1 MSREWLAPHVAKTF
15 AAQAPLLQKNWKFF
29 MKTKLFFKPS
39 PLAVA
44 LLATLASPAWAEDNH
59 AHAHNESNETQ
70 QHARQSAPDDNAD
83 HDSHDH
89 GGDAEDAHEEDT
101 GLKLTAEQQS
111 MLSLQVITLQP
122 EANATQT
129 LTVPAEII
137 SNQYRTWV
145 VPVRIDSQVQS
156 RSATLGQHMEKGDP
170 IATLFSPAMAQ
181 LQSDLQV
188 AADAWQRVNN
198 LGRRTVGN
206 QRYLD
211 AQGNYQSL
219 RARAKG
225 YGLNDDAIAA
235 IEAGKSEKGVYTL
248 TAPDAGLVLEDAFQQ
263 GQWLTAGSALVT
275 LVDESELWAD
285 AALPPTPGLQ
295 IATGTPATVIIGDTE
310 VAGEVIQSGH
320 RLNPVTRTLSVR
332 VSVPNAGHLLHPG
345 MFADV
350 ALPLAAPENAL
361 TVPEEALTRGP
372 DGDWQLFVENE
383 PGHYQPVE
391 IQLNGQ
397 LEDRRMVTGIDPG
410 TRVVTRGAFFLA
422 SEMAKSGF
430 DIHNH

>member
-1 MSREWLAPHVAKTF
+1 MAI
-15 AAQAPLLQKNWKFF
+15 
-29 MKTKLFFKPS
+29 
-39 PLAVA
+39 A
-44 LLATLASPAWAEDNH
+44 LLATLSFPAWAGDDHGHDHDTAQEKSESHTGESHDDHNAQD
-59 AHAHNESNETQ
+59 AHG
-70 QHARQSAPDDNAD
+70 DDNA
-83 HDSHDH
+83 SHDH
-89 GGDAEDAHEEDT
+89 QTEHGEQNEHEET
-101 GLKLTAEQQS
+101 GGTLTSEQQA
-111 MLSLQVITLQP
+111 MLNLQVITLQP
-122 EANATQT
+122 QTNATQT
-129 LTVPAEII
+129 LTVPAEIT

-156 RSATLGQHMEKGDP
+156 RSATLGQHLKKGEP

-188 AADAWQRVNN
+188 AADAWRRVNN

-211 AQGNYQSL
+211 AQGQYQSL

-225 YGLNDDAIAA
+225 YGLDDDAIAA

-248 TAPDAGLVLEDAFQQ
+248 TAPDDGLVLEDAFQQ

-275 LVDESELWAD
+275 LVDESELWAE

-295 IATGTPATVIIGDTE
+295 IATGTPARVIVGDTT
-310 VAGEVIQSGH
+310 VDGQVIQSGH
-320 RLNPVTRTLSVR
+320 RLNPVTRTLAVR
-332 VSVPNAGHLLHPG
+332 VAIPNAGHLLHPG

-350 ALPLAAPENAL
+350 ALSLAAPENAL
-361 TVPEEALTRGP
+361 TVPEEALTRGS
-372 DGDWQLFVENE
+372 DGDWQLFVEEE

-397 LEDRRMVTGIDPG
+397 LENRRIVTGIEPG

>member
-1 MSREWLAPHVAKTF
+1 
-15 AAQAPLLQKNWKFF
+15 
-29 MKTKLFFKPS
+29 MKTKTLFKKS
-39 PLAVA
+39 PLALA
-44 LLATLASPAWAEDNH
+44 LLATLASPSWAEDSH
-59 AHAHNESNETQ
+59 AHAHSESNETQ
-70 QHARQSAPDDNAD
+70 QHVQQPAPDENAD
-83 HDSHDH
+83 HDGHDH
-89 GGDAEDAHEEDT
+89 GDTSEASHEEDAA
-101 GLKLTAEQQS
+101 LELTAEQQN
-111 MLSLQVITLQP
+111 MLNLQVITLQP
-122 EANATQT
+122 EANATRT
-129 LTVPAEII
+129 MTVPAEII

-156 RSATLGQHMEKGDP
+156 RSATLGQHLEKGDP

-188 AADAWQRVNN
+188 AADAWRRVNN

-211 AQGNYQSL
+211 AQGQYQSL
-219 RARAKG
+219 RARARG
-225 YGLNDDAIAA
+225 YGLDDDAIAA

-275 LVDESELWAD
+275 LVDESELWAE
-285 AALPPTPGLQ
+285 AALPPSPGLQ
-295 IATGTPATVIIGDTE
+295 IAIGTPARVIVGDTS
-310 VAGEVIQSGH
+310 VDGQVIQSGH

-350 ALPLAAPENAL
+350 ELSLVAPENAL
-361 TVPEEALTRGP
+361 TVPEAALTRGP
-372 DGDWQLFVENE
+372 DGDWQLFVEEE
-383 PGHYQPVE
+383 PGHYKPVE

-397 LEDRRMVTGIDPG
+397 LENRRIVIGIEPG
-410 TRVVTRGAFFLA
+410 TRVVTSGAFFLA
-422 SEMAKSGF
+422 SEIAKSGF
-430 DIHNH
+430 EVHNH

>member
-1 MSREWLAPHVAKTF
+1 MKT
-15 AAQAPLLQKNWKFF
+15 QNKF
-29 MKTKLFFKPS
+29 MKT
-39 PLAVA
+39 PLAIA
-44 LLATLASPAWAEDNH
+44 LLATLSFPAWAGDDHGHDHDTAQEKSESHTGESHDDHNAQD
-59 AHAHNESNETQ
+59 AHG
-70 QHARQSAPDDNAD
+70 DDNA
-83 HDSHDH
+83 SHDH
-89 GGDAEDAHEEDT
+89 QTEHGEQNEHEET
-101 GLKLTAEQQS
+101 GVTLTSEQQA
-111 MLSLQVITLQP
+111 MLNLQILTLQP
-122 EANATQT
+122 QQNATQT
-129 LTVPAEII
+129 LTVPAEIT

-156 RSATLGQHMEKGDP
+156 RSATLGQHMTQGEP
-170 IATLFSPAMAQ
+170 IATLFSPAMAE

-188 AADAWQRVNN
+188 AADAWRRVNN

-211 AQGNYQSL
+211 AQSQYQSL

-225 YGLNDDAIAA
+225 YGLDDTAIAA

-248 TAPDAGLVLEDAFQQ
+248 TAPDDGLVLDDAFQQ

-275 LVDESELWAD
+275 LVDESELWAE
-285 AALPPTPGLQ
+285 AALPPSPGLH
-295 IATGTPATVIIGDTE
+295 IATGTPAKVIIGETK

-320 RLNPVTRTLSVR
+320 RLNPITRTLSVR
-332 VSVPNAGHLLHPG
+332 VAVPNAGHLLHPG

-350 ALPLAAPENAL
+350 ALLLAAPENAL

-372 DGDWQLFVENE
+372 DGDWQLFVEE
-383 PGHYQPVE
+383 ESGHSQPVE
-391 IQLNGQ
+391 IELTGQ
-397 LEDRRMVTGIDPG
+397 LGEQRIVTGIEPG

>member
-1 MSREWLAPHVAKTF
+1 MKIKMK
-15 AAQAPLLQKNWKFF
+15 LQKK
-29 MKTKLFFKPS
+29 
-39 PLAVA
+39 PLAIA
-44 LLATLASPAWAEDNH
+44 LLATLSLPAWGEENH

-70 QHARQSAPDDNAD
+70 QHAQQLAPDDNAG

-89 GGDAEDAHEEDT
+89 GDASEDTHEEET
-101 GLKLTAEQQS
+101 VLELTTEQQN
-111 MLSLQVITLQP
+111 MLNLQVITLQP
-122 EANATQT
+122 EPNATRT

-156 RSATLGQHMEKGDP
+156 RSATLGQHMEKGEP

-188 AADAWQRVNN
+188 AADAWRRVNN

-211 AQGNYQSL
+211 ARGDYQAL

-225 YGLNDDAIAA
+225 YGLDNEAIAA

-248 TAPDAGLVLEDAFQQ
+248 TAPDDGLVLEDAFQQ

-275 LVDESELWAD
+275 LVDESELWAE

-295 IATGTPATVIIGDTE
+295 IATGTPARVIVGDTT
-310 VAGEVIQSGH
+310 VDGQVIQSGH
-320 RLNPVTRTLSVR
+320 RLNPVTRPLSVR
-332 VSVPNAGHLLHPG
+332 VAIPNAGHLLHPG

-350 ALPLAAPENAL
+350 ALSLAAPNNAL
-361 TVPEEALTRGP
+361 TVPEEALTRSA
-372 DGDWQLFVENE
+372 DGDWQLFVEEE
-383 PGHYQPVE
+383 PGYYKPVE

-397 LEDRRMVTGIDPG
+397 LENRRIVTGMKPG

>member
-1 MSREWLAPHVAKTF
+1 MKIKMK
-15 AAQAPLLQKNWKFF
+15 LQKK
-29 MKTKLFFKPS
+29 
-39 PLAVA
+39 PLAIA
-44 LLATLASPAWAEDNH
+44 LLATLSLPAWAEENH
-59 AHAHNESNETQ
+59 AHAQNESNETQ
-70 QHARQSAPDDNAD
+70 QHTQQPAPDDNAG
-83 HDSHDH
+83 HESHDH
-89 GGDAEDAHEEDT
+89 GDASEDTHEEET
-101 GLKLTAEQQS
+101 VLELTDEQQN
-111 MLSLQVITLQP
+111 MLNLQVITLQP
-122 EANATQT
+122 QTNATQT

-156 RSATLGQHMEKGDP
+156 RSATLGQHLKKGEP

-188 AADAWQRVNN
+188 AADAWRRVNN

-211 AQGNYQSL
+211 AQGQYQSL
-219 RARAKG
+219 RARARG
-225 YGLNDDAIAA
+225 YGLDDEAIAA

-248 TAPDAGLVLEDAFQQ
+248 TAPDDGLVLEDAFQQ
-263 GQWLTAGSALVT
+263 GQWLAAGSALVT
-275 LVDESELWAD
+275 LVDESELWAE

-295 IATGTPATVIIGDTE
+295 IATGTPARVIVGDTT
-310 VAGEVIQSGH
+310 VDGQVIQSGH
-320 RLNPVTRTLSVR
+320 RLNPVTRTLAVR
-332 VSVPNAGHLLHPG
+332 VAMPNAGHLLHPG

-350 ALPLAAPENAL
+350 ALSLPAPDNAL

-372 DGDWQLFVENE
+372 DGDWQLFVEEE
-383 PGHYQPVE
+383 PGHYKPVE

-397 LEDRRMVTGIDPG
+397 LENRRIVTGIEPG

>member
-1 MSREWLAPHVAKTF
+1 MKIKMK
-15 AAQAPLLQKNWKFF
+15 LQKK
-29 MKTKLFFKPS
+29 
-39 PLAVA
+39 PLAIA
-44 LLATLASPAWAEDNH
+44 LLATLSLPAWGEDNH

-70 QHARQSAPDDNAD
+70 QPAPDDNAG

-89 GGDAEDAHEEDT
+89 SDASEDTHEEET
-101 GLKLTAEQQS
+101 VLELTTEQQN
-111 MLSLQVITLQP
+111 MLNLQVITLQP
-122 EANATQT
+122 EPNATRT

-156 RSATLGQHMEKGDP
+156 RSATLGQHLEKGEP

-188 AADAWQRVNN
+188 AADAWRRVNN

-211 AQGNYQSL
+211 ARGDYQAL

-225 YGLNDDAIAA
+225 YGLDGNAITA
-235 IEAGKSEKGVYTL
+235 IEAGNSEKGVYTL
-248 TAPDAGLVLEDAFQQ
+248 TAPDDGLVLEDAFQQ

-275 LVDESELWAD
+275 LVDESELWAE
-285 AALPPTPGLQ
+285 AALPPNPGLQ
-295 IATGTPATVIIGDTE
+295 IATGTPARVIVGDTSVE
-310 VAGEVIQSGH
+310 GRVIQSGH
-320 RLNPVTRTLSVR
+320 RLNPVTRTLAVR
-332 VSVPNAGHLLHPG
+332 VAIPNAGHLLHPG

-350 ALPLAAPENAL
+350 ALSLAAPESAL

-372 DGDWQLFVENE
+372 DGDWQLFVEEE
-383 PGHYQPVE
+383 PGHYKPVE
-391 IQLNGQ
+391 IQPNGQ
-397 LEDRRMVTGIDPG
+397 LENRRIVTGMEPG

-430 DIHNH
+430 EVHNH

>member
-1 MSREWLAPHVAKTF
+1 MKFQKT
-15 AAQAPLLQKNWKFF
+15 
-29 MKTKLFFKPS
+29 
-39 PLAVA
+39 PLAIA
-44 LLATLASPAWAEDNH
+44 LLATLSFPSWAQDNH
-59 AHAHNESNETQ
+59 NHGQNAAPVENESHGQETHE
-70 QHARQSAPDDNAD
+70 QHGEHDD
-83 HDSHDH
+83 
-89 GGDAEDAHEEDT
+89 HEET
-101 GLKLTAEQQS
+101 GVTLTAEQQA
-111 MLSLQVITLQP
+111 MLNLQVITLQP
-122 EANATQT
+122 QENATRT
-129 LTVPAEII
+129 LSVPAEIT

-156 RSATLGQHMEKGDP
+156 RSATLGQHLQKGDP

-225 YGLNDDAIAA
+225 YGLDDDAIAA
-235 IEAGKSEKGVYTL
+235 IEAGNSEKGVYTL
-248 TAPDAGLVLEDAFQQ
+248 TAPDDGLVLEDAFQQ
-263 GQWLTAGSALVT
+263 GQWLTAGSSLVT
-275 LVDESELWAD
+275 LVDESELWAE

-310 VAGEVIQSGH
+310 VAGKVIQSGH

-332 VSVPNAGHLLHPG
+332 VAVPNAGHLLHPG

-350 ALPLAAPENAL
+350 VLTLAAPDNAL

-372 DGDWQLFVENE
+372 DGDWQLFVEEE

-397 LEDRRMVTGIDPG
+397 LENRRIVTGIEPG
-410 TRVVTRGAFFLA
+410 TRVVTQGAFFLA

>member
-1 MSREWLAPHVAKTF
+1 
-15 AAQAPLLQKNWKFF
+15 
-29 MKTKLFFKPS
+29 MKTKTRFKQS
-39 PLAVA
+39 PLALA
-44 LLATLASPAWAEDNH
+44 LLVTLASAAWAEENH
-59 AHAHNESNETQ
+59 AHTHNESNETQ
-70 QHARQSAPDDNAD
+70 QHGRQPAPDGNGD
-83 HDSHDH
+83 HDSHGH
-89 GGDAEDAHEEDT
+89 GDAAEDAHEDEA
-101 GLKLTAEQQS
+101 GLELTADQQA
-111 MLSLQVITLQP
+111 MLNLQVITLQP
-122 EANATQT
+122 QTNATQT
-129 LTVPAEII
+129 LTVPAEIT

-156 RSATLGQHMEKGDP
+156 RSATLGQHLKKGEP

-188 AADAWQRVNN
+188 AADAWRRVNN

-211 AQGNYQSL
+211 AQGQYQSL

-225 YGLNDDAIAA
+225 YGLDDDAIAA

-248 TAPDAGLVLEDAFQQ
+248 TAPDDGLVLEDAFQQ
-263 GQWLTAGSALVT
+263 GQWLTAGSSLVT
-275 LVDESELWAD
+275 LVDESELWAE
-285 AALPPTPGLQ
+285 AALPPSPGLQ

-310 VAGEVIQSGH
+310 VAGKVIQSGH
-320 RLNPVTRTLSVR
+320 RLNPVTRTLAVR
-332 VSVPNAGHLLHPG
+332 VAIPNAGHLLHPG

-350 ALPLAAPENAL
+350 ALSLSAPENAL

-372 DGDWQLFVENE
+372 DGDWQLFVEAE
-383 PGHYQPVE
+383 PGHYKPVE

-397 LEDRRMVTGIDPG
+397 LENRRIVTGIKPG

-430 DIHNH
+430 DVHNH

>member
-1 MSREWLAPHVAKTF
+1 
-15 AAQAPLLQKNWKFF
+15 
-29 MKTKLFFKPS
+29 MKTKLFFKKS
-39 PLAVA
+39 PLALA

-59 AHAHNESNETQ
+59 AHAHNESNETA
-70 QHARQSAPDDNAD
+70 QHAQQPAPDDNAD

-89 GGDAEDAHEEDT
+89 GGASEDAHEEEA
-101 GLKLTAEQQS
+101 GLALTAEQRN
-111 MLSLQVITLQP
+111 MLNLQVITLQP
-122 EANATQT
+122 EENATRT
-129 LTVPAEII
+129 LTVPAEIT

-156 RSATLGQHMEKGDP
+156 RSATLGQHLEKGEP

-188 AADAWQRVNN
+188 AADAWRRVNN

-211 AQGNYQSL
+211 AQGQYQSL
-219 RARAKG
+219 RARARG
-225 YGLNDDAIAA
+225 YGLDDDAIAA
-235 IEAGKSEKGVYTL
+235 IEAGKSEKGIYTL
-248 TAPDAGLVLEDAFQQ
+248 TAPDDGLVLEDAFQQ
-263 GQWLTAGSALVT
+263 GQWLTAGSSLVT
-275 LVDESELWAD
+275 LVDESELWAE
-285 AALPPTPGLQ
+285 AALPPSPGLQ
-295 IATGTPATVIIGDTE
+295 IATGTPARVIVGDNTVDGQ
-310 VAGEVIQSGH
+310 VIQSGH

-332 VSVPNAGHLLHPG
+332 VAIPNAGHLLHPG

-350 ALPLAAPENAL
+350 TLSLAAPENAL

-372 DGDWQLFVENE
+372 DGDWQLFVEEE
-383 PGHYQPVE
+383 PGHYKPVE

-397 LEDRRMVTGIDPG
+397 LENRRIVTGIEPG

>member
-1 MSREWLAPHVAKTF
+1 MLN
-15 AAQAPLLQKNWKFF
+15 LQI
-29 MKTKLFFKPS
+29 L
-39 PLAVA
+39 
-44 LLATLASPAWAEDNH
+44 
-59 AHAHNESNETQ
+59 
-70 QHARQSAPDDNAD
+70 
-83 HDSHDH
+83 
-89 GGDAEDAHEEDT
+89 
-101 GLKLTAEQQS
+101 
-111 MLSLQVITLQP
+111 TLQP
-122 EANATQT
+122 QQNATQT
-129 LTVPAEII
+129 LTVPAEIT

-156 RSATLGQHMEKGDP
+156 RSATLGQHMTQGEP
-170 IATLFSPAMAQ
+170 IATLFSPAMAE

-188 AADAWQRVNN
+188 AADAWRRVNN

-211 AQGNYQSL
+211 AQSQYQSL

-225 YGLNDDAIAA
+225 YGLDDTAIAA

-248 TAPDAGLVLEDAFQQ
+248 TAPDDGLVLDDAFQQ

-275 LVDESELWAD
+275 LVDESELWAE
-285 AALPPTPGLQ
+285 AALPPSPGLH
-295 IATGTPATVIIGDTE
+295 IATGTPAKVIIGETE

-320 RLNPVTRTLSVR
+320 RLNPITRTLSVR
-332 VSVPNAGHLLHPG
+332 VAVPNAGHLLHPG

-350 ALPLAAPENAL
+350 ALLLAAPENAL

-372 DGDWQLFVENE
+372 DGDWQLFVEE
-383 PGHYQPVE
+383 ESGHYQPVE
-391 IQLNGQ
+391 IELTGQ
-397 LEDRRMVTGIDPG
+397 LGEQRIVTGIEPG

>member
-1 MSREWLAPHVAKTF
+1 
-15 AAQAPLLQKNWKFF
+15 
-29 MKTKLFFKPS
+29 MKTKPFFKKS
-39 PLAVA
+39 PLALA

-59 AHAHNESNETQ
+59 AHAHNESNETA
-70 QHARQSAPDDNAD
+70 QHAQQPAPDDNAD

-89 GGDAEDAHEEDT
+89 GGASEDAHEEEA
-101 GLKLTAEQQS
+101 GLALTAEQRN
-111 MLSLQVITLQP
+111 MLNLQVITLQP
-122 EANATQT
+122 EENATRT
-129 LTVPAEII
+129 LTVPAEIT

-156 RSATLGQHMEKGDP
+156 RSATLGQHLKKGEP

-188 AADAWQRVNN
+188 AADAWRRVNN

-211 AQGNYQSL
+211 AQGQYQSL
-219 RARAKG
+219 RARARG
-225 YGLNDDAIAA
+225 YGLDDDAIAA
-235 IEAGKSEKGVYTL
+235 IEAGKSEKGIYTL
-248 TAPDAGLVLEDAFQQ
+248 TAPDDGLVLEDAFQQ
-263 GQWLTAGSALVT
+263 GQWLTAGSSLVT
-275 LVDESELWAD
+275 LVDESELWAE
-285 AALPPTPGLQ
+285 AALPPSPGLQ
-295 IATGTPATVIIGDTE
+295 IATGTPARVIVGDTT
-310 VAGEVIQSGH
+310 VDGQVIQSGH

-332 VSVPNAGHLLHPG
+332 VAIPNAGHLLHPG

-350 ALPLAAPENAL
+350 TLSLAAPENAL

-372 DGDWQLFVENE
+372 DGDWQLFVEEE
-383 PGHYQPVE
+383 PGHYKPVE

-397 LEDRRMVTGIDPG
+397 LENRRIVTGIAPD

>member
-1 MSREWLAPHVAKTF
+1 MKIKMK
-15 AAQAPLLQKNWKFF
+15 LQKK
-29 MKTKLFFKPS
+29 
-39 PLAVA
+39 PLAIA
-44 LLATLASPAWAEDNH
+44 LLATLSLPAWAEDNH

-70 QHARQSAPDDNAD
+70 QPAPDDNAD

-89 GGDAEDAHEEDT
+89 GGESEGAHKEET
-101 GLKLTAEQQS
+101 VLELTAEQQN
-111 MLSLQVITLQP
+111 MLNLQVITLQP
-122 EANATQT
+122 EPNATRT

-156 RSATLGQHMEKGDP
+156 RSATLGQHLEKGEP

-188 AADAWQRVNN
+188 AADAWRRVNN

-211 AQGNYQSL
+211 ARGDYQAL

-225 YGLNDDAIAA
+225 YGLDGNAITA
-235 IEAGKSEKGVYTL
+235 IEAGNSEKGVYTL
-248 TAPDAGLVLEDAFQQ
+248 TAPDDGLVLEDAFQQ

-275 LVDESELWAD
+275 LVDESELWAE
-285 AALPPTPGLQ
+285 AALPPNPGLQ
-295 IATGTPATVIIGDTE
+295 IATGTPARVIVGDTSVE
-310 VAGEVIQSGH
+310 GRVIQSGH
-320 RLNPVTRTLSVR
+320 RLNPVTRTLAVR
-332 VSVPNAGHLLHPG
+332 VAIPNAGHLLHPG

-350 ALPLAAPENAL
+350 ALSLAAPESAL

-372 DGDWQLFVENE
+372 DGDWQLFVEEE
-383 PGHYQPVE
+383 PGHYKPVE
-391 IQLNGQ
+391 IQPNGQ
-397 LEDRRMVTGIDPG
+397 LENRRIVTGMEPG

-430 DIHNH
+430 EVHNH

>member
-1 MSREWLAPHVAKTF
+1 
-15 AAQAPLLQKNWKFF
+15 
-29 MKTKLFFKPS
+29 MKTKPFFKKS
-39 PLAVA
+39 PLALA

-59 AHAHNESNETQ
+59 AHAHNESNETA
-70 QHARQSAPDDNAD
+70 QHAQQPAPDDNAD

-89 GGDAEDAHEEDT
+89 GGASEDAHEEEA
-101 GLKLTAEQQS
+101 GLALTAEQRN
-111 MLSLQVITLQP
+111 MLNLQVITLQP
-122 EANATQT
+122 EENATRT
-129 LTVPAEII
+129 LTVPAEIT

-156 RSATLGQHMEKGDP
+156 RSATLGQHLKKGEP

-188 AADAWQRVNN
+188 AADAWRRVNN

-211 AQGNYQSL
+211 AQGQYQSL
-219 RARAKG
+219 RARARG
-225 YGLNDDAIAA
+225 YGLDDDAIAA
-235 IEAGKSEKGVYTL
+235 IEAGKSEKGIYTL
-248 TAPDAGLVLEDAFQQ
+248 TAPDDGLVLEDAFQQ
-263 GQWLTAGSALVT
+263 GQWLTAGSSLVT
-275 LVDESELWAD
+275 LVDESELWAE
-285 AALPPTPGLQ
+285 AALPPSPGLQ
-295 IATGTPATVIIGDTE
+295 IATGTPARVIVGDTT
-310 VAGEVIQSGH
+310 VDGQVIQSGH

-332 VSVPNAGHLLHPG
+332 VAIPNAGHLLHPG

-350 ALPLAAPENAL
+350 TLSLAAPENAL

-372 DGDWQLFVENE
+372 DGDWQLFVEEE
-383 PGHYQPVE
+383 PGHYKPVE

-397 LEDRRMVTGIDPG
+397 LANRRIVTGMEPG

>member
-1 MSREWLAPHVAKTF
+1 
-15 AAQAPLLQKNWKFF
+15 
-29 MKTKLFFKPS
+29 MKTKPFFKKS
-39 PLAVA
+39 PLALA

-59 AHAHNESNETQ
+59 AHAHNESNETA
-70 QHARQSAPDDNAD
+70 QHAQQPAPDDNAD

-89 GGDAEDAHEEDT
+89 GGASEDAHEEEA
-101 GLKLTAEQQS
+101 GLALTAEQRN
-111 MLSLQVITLQP
+111 MLNLQVITLQP
-122 EANATQT
+122 EENATRT
-129 LTVPAEII
+129 LTVPAEIT

-156 RSATLGQHMEKGDP
+156 RSATLGQHLKKGEP

-188 AADAWQRVNN
+188 AADAWRRVNN

-211 AQGNYQSL
+211 AQGQYQSL
-219 RARAKG
+219 RARARG
-225 YGLNDDAIAA
+225 YGLDDDAIAA
-235 IEAGKSEKGVYTL
+235 IEAGKSEKGIYTL
-248 TAPDAGLVLEDAFQQ
+248 TAPDDGLVLEDAFQQ
-263 GQWLTAGSALVT
+263 GQWLTAGSSLVT
-275 LVDESELWAD
+275 LVDESELWAE
-285 AALPPTPGLQ
+285 AALPPSPGLQ
-295 IATGTPATVIIGDTE
+295 IATGTPARVIVGDTT
-310 VAGEVIQSGH
+310 VDGQVIQSGH

-332 VSVPNAGHLLHPG
+332 VAIPNAGHLLHPG

-350 ALPLAAPENAL
+350 TLSLAAPENAL

-372 DGDWQLFVENE
+372 DGDWQLFVEEE
-383 PGHYQPVE
+383 PGHYKPVE

-397 LEDRRMVTGIDPG
+397 LENRRIVTGIAPD

-430 DIHNH
+430 EVHNH

>member
-1 MSREWLAPHVAKTF
+1 
-15 AAQAPLLQKNWKFF
+15 
-29 MKTKLFFKPS
+29 MKTKIRFKQS
-39 PLAVA
+39 PLALA
-44 LLATLASPAWAEDNH
+44 LLATLASPAWAEENH
-59 AHAHNESNETQ
+59 AHTHNESNETQ
-70 QHARQSAPDDNAD
+70 QHARQPAPDAHAD
-83 HDSHDH
+83 HDSHEH
-89 GGDAEDAHEEDT
+89 GDAAEDAHEGEA
-101 GLKLTAEQQS
+101 GLELTADQQA
-111 MLSLQVITLQP
+111 MLNLQVITLQP
-122 EANATQT
+122 QTNATQT
-129 LTVPAEII
+129 LTVPAEIT

-156 RSATLGQHMEKGDP
+156 RSATLGQHLNKGEP

-188 AADAWQRVNN
+188 AADAWRRVNN

-211 AQGNYQSL
+211 AQGQYQSL

-225 YGLNDDAIAA
+225 YGLDDDAIAA

-248 TAPDAGLVLEDAFQQ
+248 TAPDDGLVLEDAFQQ

-275 LVDESELWAD
+275 LVDESELWAE

-295 IATGTPATVIIGDTE
+295 IATGTPARVIVGDTT
-310 VAGEVIQSGH
+310 VDGQVIQSGH
-320 RLNPVTRTLSVR
+320 RLNPVTRTLAVR
-332 VSVPNAGHLLHPG
+332 VAIPNAGHLLHPG

-350 ALPLAAPENAL
+350 ALSLAAPENAL
-361 TVPEEALTRGP
+361 TVPEEALTRSP
-372 DGDWQLFVENE
+372 DGDWQLFVEE
-383 PGHYQPVE
+383 APGHYQPVE

-397 LEDRRMVTGIDPG
+397 LENRRIVTGIEPG

>member
-1 MSREWLAPHVAKTF
+1 MLN
-15 AAQAPLLQKNWKFF
+15 LL
-29 MKTKLFFKPS
+29 
-39 PLAVA
+39 
-44 LLATLASPAWAEDNH
+44 
-59 AHAHNESNETQ
+59 
-70 QHARQSAPDDNAD
+70 
-83 HDSHDH
+83 
-89 GGDAEDAHEEDT
+89 
-101 GLKLTAEQQS
+101 
-111 MLSLQVITLQP
+111 VITLQP
-122 EANATQT
+122 QTNATQT
-129 LTVPAEII
+129 LTVPAEIT

-145 VPVRIDSQVQS
+145 VPVRIDSQVKS
-156 RSATLGQHMEKGDP
+156 RSATLGQHMKKGEP

-188 AADAWQRVNN
+188 AADAWRRVNN

-211 AQGNYQSL
+211 AQGQYQSL

-225 YGLNDDAIAA
+225 YGLDDDAIAA

-248 TAPDAGLVLEDAFQQ
+248 TAPDDGLVLEDAFQQ

-275 LVDESELWAD
+275 LVDESELWAE

-295 IATGTPATVIIGDTE
+295 IATGTPARVIVGDTT
-310 VAGEVIQSGH
+310 VDGQVIQSGH
-320 RLNPVTRTLSVR
+320 RLNPVTRTLAVR
-332 VSVPNAGHLLHPG
+332 VAIPNAGHLLHPG

-350 ALPLAAPENAL
+350 ALSLAAPENAL
-361 TVPEEALTRGP
+361 TVPEEALTRSP
-372 DGDWQLFVENE
+372 DGDWQLFVEE
-383 PGHYQPVE
+383 APGHYQPVE

-397 LEDRRMVTGIDPG
+397 LENRRIVTGIEPG

>member
-1 MSREWLAPHVAKTF
+1 MKAKMTF
-15 AAQAPLLQKNWKFF
+15 QK
-29 MKTKLFFKPS
+29 T
-39 PLAVA
+39 PLAIA
-44 LLATLASPAWAEDNH
+44 LLVSLSFPVWAEGEHGHDHEDVPAKSESH
-59 AHAHNESNETQ
+59 ADE
-70 QHARQSAPDDNAD
+70 
-83 HDSHDH
+83 SHDGH
-89 GGDAEDAHEEDT
+89 DDHDAHEEEEETAHNHEAEHGEHDDEEAA
-101 GLKLTAEQQS
+101 LELTEEQQK
-111 MLSLQVITLQP
+111 MLNLQVITLQP
-122 EANATQT
+122 DADATRT

-156 RSATLGQHMEKGDP
+156 RSATLGQHMEKGEA

-188 AADAWQRVNN
+188 AADGWRRVKN

-211 AQGNYQSL
+211 AQSQYQSL

-225 YGLNDDAIAA
+225 YGLSNSAIAD
-235 IEAGKSEKGVYTL
+235 IEAGKNEKGVYTL
-248 TAPDAGLVLEDAFQQ
+248 TAPDDGLVLEDAFQQ

-275 LVDESELWAD
+275 LVDESELWAE
-285 AALPPTPGLQ
+285 AALPPSPGLQ
-295 IATGTPATVIIGDTE
+295 ISTGTSARVIVGDTS
-310 VAGEVIQSGH
+310 VDGKVIQSGH
-320 RLNPVTRTLSVR
+320 RLNPVTRTLAVR
-332 VSVPNAGHLLHPG
+332 VAIPNAGHLLHPG

-350 ALPLAAPENAL
+350 ALALAAPENAP
-361 TVPEEALTRGP
+361 TVPEEALTRSA
-372 DGDWQLFVENE
+372 DGDWQLFVEEE
-383 PGHYQPVE
+383 PGHYKPVE

-397 LEDRRMVTGIDPG
+397 LENRRIVTGIEPG

>member
-1 MSREWLAPHVAKTF
+1 
-15 AAQAPLLQKNWKFF
+15 
-29 MKTKLFFKPS
+29 MKTKSFFKQS
-39 PLAVA
+39 PLALA
-44 LLATLASPAWAEDNH
+44 LLATLVSPAWAEDNH
-59 AHAHNESNETQ
+59 VHAHNESNETQ
-70 QHARQSAPDDNAD
+70 QHAQQPAPDENAD
-83 HDSHDH
+83 HDRHDH
-89 GGDAEDAHEEDT
+89 GGVSEDAHEEDT
-101 GLKLTAEQQS
+101 GLELTAEQQS

-122 EANATQT
+122 KANATRT
-129 LTVPAEII
+129 MTVPAEIT

-145 VPVRIDSQVQS
+145 VPVRINSQVQS
-156 RSATLGQHMEKGDP
+156 RSATLGQHLKKGDP
-170 IATLFSPAMAQ
+170 IATLFSPSMAQ

-188 AADAWQRVNN
+188 AADAWRRVNN

-211 AQGNYQSL
+211 ARGDYQAL

-225 YGLNDDAIAA
+225 YGLDDSAIAA
-235 IEAGKSEKGVYTL
+235 IEAGNSEKGIYTL
-248 TAPDAGLVLEDAFQQ
+248 TAPDDGLVLEDAFQQ

-275 LVDESELWAD
+275 LVDESELWAE
-285 AALPPTPGLQ
+285 AALPPSPGLQ
-295 IATGTPATVIIGDTE
+295 IDTGTPARVIVGDTS
-310 VAGEVIQSGH
+310 VGGQVIQSGH

-350 ALPLAAPENAL
+350 ELSLVAPENAL

-372 DGDWQLFVENE
+372 DGDWQLFVEEE
-383 PGHYQPVE
+383 PGHYKPVE

-397 LEDRRMVTGIDPG
+397 LENRRIVTGMEPG

>member
-1 MSREWLAPHVAKTF
+1 MKT
-15 AAQAPLLQKNWKFF
+15 QNKF
-29 MKTKLFFKPS
+29 MKT
-39 PLAVA
+39 PLAIA
-44 LLATLASPAWAEDNH
+44 LLATLSFPAWAGDDHGHDHDTAQEKSESHTGESHDDHNAQD
-59 AHAHNESNETQ
+59 AHG
-70 QHARQSAPDDNAD
+70 DDNA
-83 HDSHDH
+83 SHDH
-89 GGDAEDAHEEDT
+89 QTEHGEQNEHEET
-101 GLKLTAEQQS
+101 GVTLTSEQQA
-111 MLSLQVITLQP
+111 MLNLQILTLQP
-122 EANATQT
+122 QQNATQT
-129 LTVPAEII
+129 LTVPAEIT

-156 RSATLGQHMEKGDP
+156 RSATLGQHMTQGEP
-170 IATLFSPAMAQ
+170 IATLFSPAMAE

-188 AADAWQRVNN
+188 AADAWRRVNN

-211 AQGNYQSL
+211 AQSQYQSL

-225 YGLNDDAIAA
+225 YGLDDTAIAA

-248 TAPDAGLVLEDAFQQ
+248 TAPDDGLVLDDAFQQ

-275 LVDESELWAD
+275 LVDESELWAE
-285 AALPPTPGLQ
+285 AALPPSPGLH
-295 IATGTPATVIIGDTE
+295 IATGTPAKVIIGETK

-320 RLNPVTRTLSVR
+320 RLNPITRTLSVR
-332 VSVPNAGHLLHPG
+332 VAVPNAGHLLHPG

-350 ALPLAAPENAL
+350 ALLLAAPENAL

-372 DGDWQLFVENE
+372 DGDWQLFVEE
-383 PGHYQPVE
+383 ESGHYQPVE
-391 IQLNGQ
+391 IELTGQ
-397 LEDRRMVTGIDPG
+397 LGEQRIVTGIEPG

>member
-1 MSREWLAPHVAKTF
+1 MKT
-15 AAQAPLLQKNWKFF
+15 QNKF
-29 MKTKLFFKPS
+29 MKT
-39 PLAVA
+39 PLAIA
-44 LLATLASPAWAEDNH
+44 LLATLSFPAWAGDDHGHDHDTAQEKSESHTGESHDDHN
-59 AHAHNESNETQ
+59 AHDAHG
-70 QHARQSAPDDNAD
+70 DDNA
-83 HDSHDH
+83 SHDH
-89 GGDAEDAHEEDT
+89 QTEHGEQNEHEET
-101 GLKLTAEQQS
+101 GVTLTSEQQA
-111 MLSLQVITLQP
+111 MLNLQILTLQP
-122 EANATQT
+122 QQNATQT
-129 LTVPAEII
+129 LTVPAEIT

-156 RSATLGQHMEKGDP
+156 RSATLGQHMTQGEP
-170 IATLFSPAMAQ
+170 IATLFSPAMAE

-188 AADAWQRVNN
+188 AADAWRRVNN

-211 AQGNYQSL
+211 AQSQYQSL

-225 YGLNDDAIAA
+225 YGLDDTAIAA

-248 TAPDAGLVLEDAFQQ
+248 TAPDDGLVLDDAFQQ

-275 LVDESELWAD
+275 LVDESELWAE
-285 AALPPTPGLQ
+285 AALPPSPGLH
-295 IATGTPATVIIGDTE
+295 IATGTPAKVIIGETK

-320 RLNPVTRTLSVR
+320 RLNPITRTLSVR
-332 VSVPNAGHLLHPG
+332 VAVPNAGHLLHPG

-350 ALPLAAPENAL
+350 ALLLAAPENAL

-372 DGDWQLFVENE
+372 DGDWQLFVEE
-383 PGHYQPVE
+383 ESGHYQPVE
-391 IQLNGQ
+391 IELTGQ
-397 LEDRRMVTGIDPG
+397 LGEQRIVTGIEPG

>member
-1 MSREWLAPHVAKTF
+1 
-15 AAQAPLLQKNWKFF
+15 
-29 MKTKLFFKPS
+29 MKTKMFFKKT
-39 PLAVA
+39 PLAIALLVA
-44 LLATLASPAWAEDNH
+44 LASSAWAEEN
-59 AHAHNESNETQ
+59 HAHNESNETE
-70 QHARQSAPDDNAD
+70 QHAQQAAPDDSGD
-83 HDSHDH
+83 HDEHAHGSTASHN
-89 GGDAEDAHEEDT
+89 EEAA
-101 GLKLTAEQQS
+101 LELTVEQQK
-111 MLSLQVITLQP
+111 MLDLQVITLQP
-122 EANATQT
+122 DASVSQA

-156 RSATLGQHMEKGDP
+156 RSATLGQHMEKGEA

-188 AADAWQRVNN
+188 AADGWRRVKN

-211 AQGNYQSL
+211 AQSQYQSL

-225 YGLNDDAIAA
+225 YGLSNSAIAD
-235 IEAGKSEKGVYTL
+235 IEAGKNEKGVYTL
-248 TAPDAGLVLEDAFQQ
+248 TAPDDGLVLEDAFQQ

-275 LVDESELWAD
+275 LVDESELWAE
-285 AALPPTPGLQ
+285 AALPPSPGLQ
-295 IATGTPATVIIGDTE
+295 IATGTSARVIVGGTSVD
-310 VAGEVIQSGH
+310 GKVIQSGH
-320 RLNPVTRTLSVR
+320 RLNPVTRTLAVR
-332 VSVPNAGHLLHPG
+332 VAIPNAGHLLHPG

-350 ALPLAAPENAL
+350 ALALAAPENAL
-361 TVPEEALTRGP
+361 TVPEEALTRSA
-372 DGDWQLFVENE
+372 DGDWQLFVEEE
-383 PGHYQPVE
+383 PGHYKPVE

-397 LEDRRMVTGIDPG
+397 LENRRIITGIEPG

>member
-1 MSREWLAPHVAKTF
+1 
-15 AAQAPLLQKNWKFF
+15 
-29 MKTKLFFKPS
+29 MKTKTLFKQS
-39 PLAVA
+39 PLALA
-44 LLATLASPAWAEDNH
+44 LLAILASPAWAEDNH
-59 AHAHNESNETQ
+59 AHNESNETE
-70 QHARQSAPDDNAD
+70 QHAQQPAPDDNAD

-89 GGDAEDAHEEDT
+89 GGASEDAHEEET
-101 GLKLTAEQQS
+101 VLELTTEQQN
-111 MLSLQVITLQP
+111 MLNLQVITLQP
-122 EANATQT
+122 QPNATRT

-156 RSATLGQHMEKGDP
+156 RSATLGQHMEKGEP

-188 AADAWQRVNN
+188 AADAWRRVNN

-211 AQGNYQSL
+211 ARGDYQAL

-225 YGLNDDAIAA
+225 YGLDDNAITA
-235 IEAGKSEKGVYTL
+235 IEAGNSEKGIYTL
-248 TAPDAGLVLEDAFQQ
+248 TAPDDGLVLEDAFQQ

-275 LVDESELWAD
+275 LVDESELWAE
-285 AALPPTPGLQ
+285 AALPPSPGLQ
-295 IATGTPATVIIGDTE
+295 IATGTPARVIVGDTSVE
-310 VAGEVIQSGH
+310 GRVIQSGH
-320 RLNPVTRTLSVR
+320 RLNPVTRTLAVR
-332 VSVPNAGHLLHPG
+332 VAIPNAGHLLHPG

-350 ALPLAAPENAL
+350 ELSLVAPENAL

-372 DGDWQLFVENE
+372 DGDWQLFVEEE
-383 PGHYQPVE
+383 PGHYKPVE

-397 LEDRRMVTGIDPG
+397 LENRRIVTGIEPG
-410 TRVVTRGAFFLA
+410 TRVVTSGAFFLA
-422 SEMAKSGF
+422 SEIAKSGF
-430 DIHNH
+430 EVHNH

>member
-1 MSREWLAPHVAKTF
+1 
-15 AAQAPLLQKNWKFF
+15 
-29 MKTKLFFKPS
+29 MKTKTRFKQS
-39 PLAVA
+39 TLALA
-44 LLATLASPAWAEDNH
+44 LLATLASPAWAEDDH
-59 AHAHNESNETQ
+59 GHSHNESNETLQ
-70 QHARQSAPDDNAD
+70 QARQPAPDAHAD
-83 HDSHDH
+83 HDSHGH
-89 GGDAEDAHEEDT
+89 GDAAEDAHEDEA
-101 GLKLTAEQQS
+101 GLELTADQQA
-111 MLSLQVITLQP
+111 MLKLQVITLQP
-122 EANATQT
+122 QTNATQT
-129 LTVPAEII
+129 LTVPAEIT

-156 RSATLGQHMEKGDP
+156 RSATLGQHLNKGEP

-188 AADAWQRVNN
+188 AADAWRRVNN

-211 AQGNYQSL
+211 ARGQYQSL

-225 YGLNDDAIAA
+225 YGLDDDAIAA

-248 TAPDAGLVLEDAFQQ
+248 TAPDDGLVLEDAFQQ

-275 LVDESELWAD
+275 LVDESELWAE
-285 AALPPTPGLQ
+285 AALPPSPGLH
-295 IATGTPATVIIGDTE
+295 IATGTPAKVIIGETQ

-332 VSVPNAGHLLHPG
+332 VAIPNAGHLLHPG

-350 ALPLAAPENAL
+350 ALSLAAPENAL
-361 TVPEEALTRGP
+361 TVPEEALTRSP
-372 DGDWQLFVENE
+372 DGDWQLFVEE
-383 PGHYQPVE
+383 APGHYQPVE

-397 LEDRRMVTGIDPG
+397 LENRRIVTGIEPG

>member
-1 MSREWLAPHVAKTF
+1 MKPKMTFQKT
-15 AAQAPLLQKNWKFF
+15 
-29 MKTKLFFKPS
+29 
-39 PLAVA
+39 PLAIF
-44 LLATLASPAWAEDNH
+44 LLATLANPAWAEENH
-59 AHAHNESNETQ
+59 DHAHNESNEAE
-70 QHARQSAPDDNAD
+70 QHAQQAAPDNSGD
-83 HDSHDH
+83 HDEHAHGKEVGSAASHS
-89 GGDAEDAHEEDT
+89 EEAA
-101 GLKLTAEQQS
+101 LELTAEQQK
-111 MLSLQVITLQP
+111 MLNLQVITLQP
-122 EANATQT
+122 DADATRT

-156 RSATLGQHMEKGDP
+156 RSATLGQHMEKGDA

-188 AADAWQRVNN
+188 AADGWRRVKN

-211 AQGNYQSL
+211 AQSQYQSL

-225 YGLNDDAIAA
+225 YGLSNSAIAD
-235 IEAGKSEKGVYTL
+235 IEAGKNEKGVYTL
-248 TAPDAGLVLEDAFQQ
+248 TAPDDGLVLEDAFQQ

-275 LVDESELWAD
+275 LVDESELWGE
-285 AALPPTPGLQ
+285 AALPPNPGLQ
-295 IATGTPATVIIGDTE
+295 ISTGTPARVIVGGTSVD
-310 VAGEVIQSGH
+310 GKVIQSGH
-320 RLNPVTRTLSVR
+320 RLNPVTRTLAVR
-332 VSVPNAGHLLHPG
+332 VAIPNAGHLLHPG

-350 ALPLAAPENAL
+350 ALSLSAPGNAL
-361 TVPEEALTRGP
+361 TVPEEALTRSA
-372 DGDWQLFVENE
+372 DGDWQLFVEEE
-383 PGHYQPVE
+383 PGHYKPVE

-397 LEDRRMVTGIDPG
+397 LENRRIVTGIEPG

>member
-1 MSREWLAPHVAKTF
+1 MIQ
-15 AAQAPLLQKNWKFF
+15 AQMASHLERCSYKNLEFF
-29 MKTKLFFKPS
+29 MKTKTRFKKS
-39 PLAVA
+39 PLALA
-44 LLATLASPAWAEDNH
+44 LLATLANPAWAEENH
-59 AHAHNESNETQ
+59 DHAHNESNEAE
-70 QHARQSAPDDNAD
+70 QHAQQAARDNSDD
-83 HDSHDH
+83 HDEHAHGREAESAASHSE
-89 GGDAEDAHEEDT
+89 GATLE
-101 GLKLTAEQQS
+101 LTAEQQK
-111 MLSLQVITLQP
+111 MLNLQVITLQP
-122 EANATQT
+122 DADATRT

-156 RSATLGQHMEKGDP
+156 RSATLGQHMEKDDP

-181 LQSDLQV
+181 LQSELQV
-188 AADAWQRVNN
+188 AADGWRRVKN

-211 AQGNYQSL
+211 AQGQYQSL

-225 YGLNDDAIAA
+225 YGLSDGAITD

-248 TAPDAGLVLEDAFQQ
+248 AAPDDGLVLEDAFQQ

-275 LVDESELWAD
+275 LVDESELWAE
-285 AALPPTPGLQ
+285 AALPPSPGLQ
-295 IATGTPATVIIGDTE
+295 ISTGTSARVIVGGTSVD
-310 VAGEVIQSGH
+310 GKVIQSGH
-320 RLNPVTRTLSVR
+320 RLNPVTRTLAVR
-332 VSVPNAGHLLHPG
+332 VAIPNAGHLLHPG

-350 ALPLAAPENAL
+350 ALALAAPENAL
-361 TVPEEALTRGP
+361 TVPEEALTRSA
-372 DGDWQLFVENE
+372 DGDWQLFVEEE
-383 PGHYQPVE
+383 PGHYKPVE

-397 LEDRRMVTGIDPG
+397 LENRRIVTGIESG

>member
-1 MSREWLAPHVAKTF
+1 MCIR
-15 AAQAPLLQKNWKFF
+15 
-29 MKTKLFFKPS
+29 
-39 PLAVA
+39 
-44 LLATLASPAWAEDNH
+44 
-59 AHAHNESNETQ
+59 
-70 QHARQSAPDDNAD
+70 
-83 HDSHDH
+83 DSHDEHAH
-89 GGDAEDAHEEDT
+89 GKEVGSAASHSEEAA
-101 GLKLTAEQQS
+101 LELTAEQQK
-111 MLSLQVITLQP
+111 MLNLQVITLQP
-122 EANATQT
+122 DADATRT

-156 RSATLGQHMEKGDP
+156 RSATLGQHMEKGEA

-188 AADAWQRVNN
+188 AADGWRRVKN

-211 AQGNYQSL
+211 AQSQYQSL

-225 YGLNDDAIAA
+225 YGLSNSAIAD
-235 IEAGKSEKGVYTL
+235 IEAGKNEKGVYTL
-248 TAPDAGLVLEDAFQQ
+248 TAPDDGLVLEDAFQQ

-275 LVDESELWAD
+275 LVDESELWAE
-285 AALPPTPGLQ
+285 AALPPNPGLQ
-295 IATGTPATVIIGDTE
+295 ISTGTPARVIVGGTSVD
-310 VAGEVIQSGH
+310 GKVIQSGH
-320 RLNPVTRTLSVR
+320 RLNPVTRTLAVR
-332 VSVPNAGHLLHPG
+332 VAIPNAGHLLHPG

-350 ALPLAAPENAL
+350 ALALAAPENAL
-361 TVPEEALTRGP
+361 TVPEEALTRSA
-372 DGDWQLFVENE
+372 DGDWQLFVEEE
-383 PGHYQPVE
+383 PGHYKPVE

-397 LEDRRMVTGIDPG
+397 LENRRIVTGIEPG

>member
-1 MSREWLAPHVAKTF
+1 MKPKMTFQKT
-15 AAQAPLLQKNWKFF
+15 
-29 MKTKLFFKPS
+29 
-39 PLAVA
+39 PLAIF
-44 LLATLASPAWAEDNH
+44 LLATLANPGWAEENH
-59 AHAHNESNETQ
+59 DHAHNENNEAE
-70 QHARQSAPDDNAD
+70 QHAQQTAPDNSGD
-83 HDSHDH
+83 HDEHAHGKEVGSAASHS
-89 GGDAEDAHEEDT
+89 EEAA
-101 GLKLTAEQQS
+101 LELTAEQQK
-111 MLSLQVITLQP
+111 MLNLQVITLQP
-122 EANATQT
+122 DADATRT

-156 RSATLGQHMEKGDP
+156 RSATLGQHMEKGEA

-188 AADAWQRVNN
+188 AADGWRRVKN

-211 AQGNYQSL
+211 AQSQYQSL

-225 YGLNDDAIAA
+225 YGLSNSAIAD
-235 IEAGKSEKGVYTL
+235 IEAGKNEKGVYTL
-248 TAPDAGLVLEDAFQQ
+248 TAPDDGLVLEDAFQQ

-275 LVDESELWAD
+275 LVDESELWAE
-285 AALPPTPGLQ
+285 AALPPSPGLQ
-295 IATGTPATVIIGDTE
+295 ISTGTPARVIVGDTS
-310 VAGEVIQSGH
+310 VDGKVIQSGH
-320 RLNPVTRTLSVR
+320 RLNPVTRTLAVR
-332 VSVPNAGHLLHPG
+332 VAIPNAGHLLHPG

-350 ALPLAAPENAL
+350 ALALAAPENAL
-361 TVPEEALTRGP
+361 TVPEEALTRSA
-372 DGDWQLFVENE
+372 DGDWQLFVEEE
-383 PGHYQPVE
+383 PGHYKPVE

-397 LEDRRMVTGIDPG
+397 LANRRIVTGMEPG

>member
-1 MSREWLAPHVAKTF
+1 
-15 AAQAPLLQKNWKFF
+15 
-29 MKTKLFFKPS
+29 MKTKLFFKKS
-39 PLAVA
+39 PLALA

-59 AHAHNESNETQ
+59 AHAHNESNETA
-70 QHARQSAPDDNAD
+70 QHAQQPAPDDNAD

-89 GGDAEDAHEEDT
+89 GGASEDAHEEEA
-101 GLKLTAEQQS
+101 GLALTAEQRN
-111 MLSLQVITLQP
+111 MLNLQVITLQP
-122 EANATQT
+122 EENATRT
-129 LTVPAEII
+129 LTVPAEIT

-156 RSATLGQHMEKGDP
+156 RSATLGQHLKKGEP

-188 AADAWQRVNN
+188 AADAWRRVNN

-211 AQGNYQSL
+211 AQGQYQSL
-219 RARAKG
+219 RARARG
-225 YGLNDDAIAA
+225 YGLDDDAIAA
-235 IEAGKSEKGVYTL
+235 IEAGKSEKGIYTL
-248 TAPDAGLVLEDAFQQ
+248 TAPDDGLVLEDAFQQ
-263 GQWLTAGSALVT
+263 GQWLTAGSSLVT
-275 LVDESELWAD
+275 LVDESELWAE
-285 AALPPTPGLQ
+285 AALPPSPGLQ
-295 IATGTPATVIIGDTE
+295 IATGTPARVIVGDTT
-310 VAGEVIQSGH
+310 VDGQVIQSGH

-332 VSVPNAGHLLHPG
+332 VAIPNAGHLLHPG

-350 ALPLAAPENAL
+350 TLSLAAPENAL

-372 DGDWQLFVENE
+372 DGDWQLFVEEE
-383 PGHYQPVE
+383 PGHYKPVE

-397 LEDRRMVTGIDPG
+397 LENRRIVTGIAPD

>member
-1 MSREWLAPHVAKTF
+1 
-15 AAQAPLLQKNWKFF
+15 
-29 MKTKLFFKPS
+29 MKTKNRFMQT
-39 PLAVA
+39 PLAIA
-44 LLATLASPAWAEDNH
+44 LLATLSFPAWAGDDHGHDHDTAQAKSESHTGESHDDHN
-59 AHAHNESNETQ
+59 AHDAHG
-70 QHARQSAPDDNAD
+70 DDNA
-83 HDSHDH
+83 SHDH
-89 GGDAEDAHEEDT
+89 QTEHGEQNEHEKT
-101 GLKLTAEQQS
+101 GVTLTPEQQA
-111 MLSLQVITLQP
+111 MLNLQILTLQP
-122 EANATQT
+122 QQNATQT
-129 LTVPAEII
+129 LTVPAEIT

-156 RSATLGQHMEKGDP
+156 RSATLGQHMTQGEP
-170 IATLFSPAMAQ
+170 IATLFSPAMAE

-188 AADAWQRVNN
+188 AADAWRRVNN

-211 AQGNYQSL
+211 AQSQYQSL

-225 YGLNDDAIAA
+225 YGLDDTAIAA

-248 TAPDAGLVLEDAFQQ
+248 TAPDDGLVLDDAFQQ

-275 LVDESELWAD
+275 LVDESELWAE
-285 AALPPTPGLQ
+285 AALPPSPGLH
-295 IATGTPATVIIGDTE
+295 IATGTPAKVIIGETE

-320 RLNPVTRTLSVR
+320 RLNPITRTLSVR
-332 VSVPNAGHLLHPG
+332 VAVPNAGHLLHPG

-350 ALPLAAPENAL
+350 ALLLAAPENAL

-372 DGDWQLFVENE
+372 DGDWQLFVEE
-383 PGHYQPVE
+383 ESGHYQPVE
-391 IQLNGQ
+391 IELTGQ
-397 LEDRRMVTGIDPG
+397 LGEQRIVTGIEPG

-430 DIHNH
+430 EVHNH